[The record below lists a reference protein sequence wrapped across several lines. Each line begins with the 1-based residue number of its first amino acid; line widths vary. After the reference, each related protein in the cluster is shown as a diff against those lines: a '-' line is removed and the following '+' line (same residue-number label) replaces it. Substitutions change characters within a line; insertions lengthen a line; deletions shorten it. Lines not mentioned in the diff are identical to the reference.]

1 MKTANKQIAI
11 WLLTGC
17 FLIFIMVLVGGIT
30 RLTGSGLSITEWKP
44 IMGAIPPLND
54 AEWNIAFQ
62 KYQQIPQFQK
72 INYHF
77 DLNDF
82 KTIFWWEFIH
92 RLIGRLIGIVFLLPF
107 FYFLVKK
114 KFQKSTIKKVLFL
127 FLLGA
132 LQGFLGWFMV
142 SSGLAER
149 TSVSHIRLAIH
160 LMTAFITFAFTFY
173 FALELIYEDVQNQK
187 IAPESFHFKKF
198 NNLIFSLLIVQ
209 IIYGAF
215 VAGLHAGKLHNTFPL
230 MSGQIFPSG
239 MDVLDSFAAN
249 IFDNPVTV
257 QFIHRFMA
265 FTLVFLCS
273 WIFLQSKKSILNNFQ
288 RKGINWLLTAVLV
301 QFLLGV
307 LTILSQVNIVLA
319 SLHQIGAFFL
329 FSVSIFLIYHFK
341 TSSQKHFNSS
351 I

>member
-77 DLNDF
+77 ELNDF
-82 KTIFWWEFIH
+82 KTIFWWEFVH
-92 RLIGRLIGIVFLLPF
+92 RLIGRLIGIVFLIPF
-107 FYFLVKK
+107 FYFLVKR
-114 KFQKSTIKKVLFL
+114 KFQKPMINKVLFL

-173 FALELIYEDVQNQK
+173 YALELIYEDVQKKK
-187 IAPESFHFKKF
+187 ITPESFYFKNF
-198 NNLIFSLLIVQ
+198 NRLIFSLLIVQ

-230 MSGQIFPSG
+230 MSGQVIPSG
-239 MDVLDSFAAN
+239 MNTMDSFASN
-249 IFDNPVTV
+249 VFDNPVTV

-273 WIFLQSKKSILNNFQ
+273 WIFFQSKKSILNNFQ
-288 RKGINWLLTAVLV
+288 RKGINWLLTAVLF

-329 FSVSIFLIYHFK
+329 FSVSIYLIYHFK
-341 TSSQKHFNSS
+341 TATQKT

>member
-77 DLNDF
+77 ELNDF

-92 RLIGRLIGIVFLLPF
+92 RLIGRLIGIVFLIPF
-107 FYFLVKK
+107 FYFLVKR
-114 KFQKSTIKKVLFL
+114 KFQKPMINKVLFL

-173 FALELIYEDVQNQK
+173 YALELIYEDVQKKK
-187 IAPESFHFKKF
+187 ITPESFYFKNF
-198 NNLIFSLLIVQ
+198 NRLIFSLLIVQ

-230 MSGQIFPSG
+230 MSGQVIPSG
-239 MDVLDSFAAN
+239 MNTMDSFASN
-249 IFDNPVTV
+249 VFDNPVTV

-273 WIFLQSKKSILNNFQ
+273 WIFFQSKKSILNNFQ
-288 RKGINWLLTAVLV
+288 RKGINWLLTAVLF

-329 FSVSIFLIYHFK
+329 FSVSIYLIYHFK
-341 TSSQKHFNSS
+341 TATQKT

>member
-77 DLNDF
+77 ELNDF

-92 RLIGRLIGIVFLLPF
+92 RLIGRLIGIVFLIPF
-107 FYFLVKK
+107 FYFLVKR
-114 KFQKSTIKKVLFL
+114 KFQKPMINKVMFL

-173 FALELIYEDVQNQK
+173 YALELIYEDVQKKK
-187 IAPESFHFKKF
+187 ITPESFYFKNF
-198 NNLIFSLLIVQ
+198 NGLIFSLLIVQ

-230 MSGQIFPSG
+230 MSGQVIPSG
-239 MDVLDSFAAN
+239 MNTMDSFASN
-249 IFDNPVTV
+249 VFDNPVTV

-273 WIFLQSKKSILNNFQ
+273 WIFFQSKKSILNNFQ
-288 RKGINWLLTAVLV
+288 RKGINWLLTAVLF

-329 FSVSIFLIYHFK
+329 FSVSIYLIYHFK
-341 TSSQKHFNSS
+341 TATQKT

>member
-92 RLIGRLIGIVFLLPF
+92 RLIGRLIGIVFLIPF
-107 FYFLVKK
+107 FYFLVKR
-114 KFQKSTIKKVLFL
+114 KFQKPMINKVLFL

-173 FALELIYEDVQNQK
+173 YALELIYEDVQKKK
-187 IAPESFHFKKF
+187 ITPESFYFKNF
-198 NNLIFSLLIVQ
+198 NGLIFSLLIVQ

-230 MSGQIFPSG
+230 MSGQVIPSG
-239 MDVLDSFAAN
+239 MNTMDSFASN
-249 IFDNPVTV
+249 VFDNPVTV

-273 WIFLQSKKSILNNFQ
+273 WIFFQSKKSILNNFQ
-288 RKGINWLLTAVLV
+288 RKGINWLLTAVLF

-329 FSVSIFLIYHFK
+329 FSVSIYLIYHFK
-341 TSSQKHFNSS
+341 TATQKT

>member
-82 KTIFWWEFIH
+82 KTIFWWEFVH
-92 RLIGRLIGIVFLLPF
+92 RLIGRLIGIVFLIPF
-107 FYFLVKK
+107 FYFLVKR
-114 KFQKSTIKKVLFL
+114 KFQKPMINKVLFL

-173 FALELIYEDVQNQK
+173 YALELIYEDVQKKK
-187 IAPESFHFKKF
+187 ITPESFYFKNF
-198 NNLIFSLLIVQ
+198 NGLIFSLLIVQ

-230 MSGQIFPSG
+230 MSGQVIPSG
-239 MDVLDSFAAN
+239 MNTMDSFASN
-249 IFDNPVTV
+249 VFDNPVTV

-273 WIFLQSKKSILNNFQ
+273 WIFFQSKKSILNNFQ
-288 RKGINWLLTAVLV
+288 RKGINWLLTAVLF

-329 FSVSIFLIYHFK
+329 FSVSIYLIYHFR
-341 TSSQKHFNSS
+341 TASQKT

>member
-77 DLNDF
+77 ELNDF

-92 RLIGRLIGIVFLLPF
+92 RLIGRLIGIVFLIPF
-107 FYFLVKK
+107 FYFLVKR
-114 KFQKSTIKKVLFL
+114 KFQKPMINKVLFL

-173 FALELIYEDVQNQK
+173 YALELIYEDVQKKK
-187 IAPESFHFKKF
+187 ITPESFYFKNF
-198 NNLIFSLLIVQ
+198 NGLIFSLLIVQ

-230 MSGQIFPSG
+230 MSGQVIPSG
-239 MDVLDSFAAN
+239 MNTMDSFASN
-249 IFDNPVTV
+249 VFDNPVTV

-273 WIFLQSKKSILNNFQ
+273 WIFFQSKKSILNNFQ
-288 RKGINWLLTAVLV
+288 RKGINWLLTAVLF

-329 FSVSIFLIYHFK
+329 FSVSIYLIYHFK
-341 TSSQKHFNSS
+341 TATQKT